1 MRGALMVNLGLD
13 LEKLRKKAKVGRF
26 KQPSTLAFI
35 GLRVANP
42 GQVLFKNKGEVVA

>member
-1 MRGALMVNLGLD
+1 MFNLGLD
-13 LEKLRKKAKVGRF
+13 LEKLRKKAKVEGCLNL
-26 KQPSTLAFI
+26 PTLAFI